1 MTFRHMQVVRR
12 AVSALLV
19 LALLMLCGCGEIDIL
34 PGGFG
39 GGGDT
44 SGNAAQSGD
53 TGGGEVLIEDV
64 PDWSGSPYIVIN
76 GNVPEFT
83 KREIKRAKKVVRKGR
98 RYEEFTELDSLGR
111 CGSVTTVVS
120 PETMPAGERGSIG
133 MIKPSGWRIDKY
145 DFIDNGGYLYNR
157 CHLVGWQL
165 TGLNDEERNLIT
177 GTRYMNVE
185 GMLPFENQ
193 AAELVR
199 GPAGGSGSGTGEA
212 HVLYRATPVFRGKEL
227 VARGVQLEAY
237 SLDDDGESLAYNV
250 FCYNVQ
256 PGVLINYK
264 NGKNRL
270 DPETLPAAIESNED
284 SGEESGSDQGKDDS
298 SGESGDPEKQGAGS
312 SEEYPPLDI
321 PDGVTYILNTNTMR
335 FHRLECKGARTIR
348 EYNREWFYGT
358 RKEAIDA
365 GYVPC
370 GMCEP

>member
-1 MTFRHMQVVRR
+1 MTFRHMRVVRR
-12 AVSALLV
+12 AASALLV
-19 LALLMLCGCGEIDIL
+19 LALLMLCGCGEIDVL

-39 GGGDT
+39 GEGDT

-83 KREIKRAKKVVRKGR
+83 KREIRRAKKAARKGR
-98 RYEEFTELDSLGR
+98 RYEELTELDRLGR

-120 PETMPAGERGSIG
+120 HETMPSGERGSVG

-199 GPAGGSGSGTGEA
+199 GSDGGSGA

-237 SLDDDGESLAYNV
+237 SLDDDGESLTYNV
-250 FCYNVQ
+250 YCYNVQ

-270 DPETLPAAIESNED
+270 DPETLPAVDSNEG
-284 SGEESGSDQGKDDS
+284 SGEVSGSDQGEDDS
-298 SGESGDPEKQGAGS
+298 SGESGDPERQGAGS